1 MSPGAG
7 VPPWLLLLRVALQPL
22 LNSKGAG
29 ELNLLGYPGFGA
41 TSMKVWIWSKMA
53 QEKVD

>member
-1 MSPGAG
+1 M
-7 VPPWLLLLRVALQPL
+7 

-41 TSMKVWIWSKMA
+41 TSMKAWIWSKMD